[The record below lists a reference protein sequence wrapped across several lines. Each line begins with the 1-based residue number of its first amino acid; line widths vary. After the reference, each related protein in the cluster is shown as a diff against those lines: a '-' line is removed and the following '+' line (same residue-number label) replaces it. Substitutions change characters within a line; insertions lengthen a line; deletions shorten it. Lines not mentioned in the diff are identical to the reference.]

1 MRSRSIML
9 AVASGVVLSVVFGY
23 QRGLAKAKKDF
34 TPPKVGTVSVRTV
47 IENTKKKV
55 QFEEHLK
62 AESEKVMA
70 ELKKLEADIDALRAD
85 MNTRVKGSN
94 DYMDLM
100 RQGMEKQATLKA
112 KDEFHQKQFALMQQD
127 WTEKIYIEILAAI
140 EKTAKEMALDMVLA
154 KEDYQ
159 FPSASSNELLLT
171 IKTSKVLYSSDE
183 LNITNEVLA
192 TLDK

>member
-1 MRSRSIML
+1 MRSRSIIL
-9 AVASGVVLSVVFGY
+9 AVAAGVILSVCFGY
-23 QRGLAKAKKDF
+23 QRGMAKAKKDF
-34 TPPKVGTVSVRTV
+34 TPPKVGVVSIRTV
-47 IENTKKKV
+47 IENTKKKA
-55 QFEEHLK
+55 QFEGQLK
-62 AESEKVMA
+62 AEGGKVMA
-70 ELKKLEADIDALRAD
+70 QLEKMEKDVDALRAD
-85 MNTRVKGSN
+85 MNTRVKGSS

-127 WTEKIYIEILAAI
+127 WTEKIYKEILTAV
-140 EKTAKEMALDMVLA
+140 EKTAQEMGLDMVLA

-159 FPSASSNELLLT
+159 FPSISSNELLLT

-183 LNITNEVLA
+183 LDITNEVLA

>member
-1 MRSRSIML
+1 MRSRNIML
-9 AVASGVVLSVVFGY
+9 AVAAGVVLSVIFGY

-34 TPPKVGTVSVRTV
+34 TPPKIGVVSIRTV
-47 IENTKKKV
+47 IENTKKKAL
-55 QFEEHLK
+55 FEGQLK
-62 AESEKVMA
+62 AEGEKVMA
-70 ELKKLEADIDALRAD
+70 QLEKLEKEVDALRAD
-85 MNTRVKGSN
+85 MNTRIKGSG

-100 RQGMEKQATLKA
+100 RQGMEKQAILKA

-127 WTEKIYIEILAAI
+127 WTEKIYKEILAAV
-140 EKTAKEMALDMVLA
+140 EKTAQEMGLDMVLA

>member
-9 AVASGVVLSVVFGY
+9 AVAAGVVLSVCFGY

-34 TPPKVGTVSVRTV
+34 TPPKVGVVSIRTV
-47 IENTKKKV
+47 IENTKKKA
-55 QFEEHLK
+55 QFEELFK
-62 AESEKVMA
+62 AEGEKVMA
-70 ELKKLEADIDALRAD
+70 QLKKSEAEIDALRAD
-85 MNTRVKGSN
+85 MNTRVKGSG

-127 WTEKIYIEILAAI
+127 WTEKIYKEILAAV
-140 EKTAKEMALDMVLA
+140 EKTAQEMGLDMVLA

-159 FPSASSNELLLT
+159 FPAASNNELLLT
-171 IKTSKVLYSSDE
+171 IKTSKVLYSLDE
-183 LNITNEVLA
+183 LDITNEVLA